1 MQHTKSRRHELIGI
15 FHDFLIQKTSVK
27 SKNIKQWKLITS
39 SKLIDLASTSSQL
52 TARDVTRRANR
63 RRDIFD
69 ELRVME
75 YETVTF

>member
-1 MQHTKSRRHELIGI
+1 M
-15 FHDFLIQKTSVK
+15 
-27 SKNIKQWKLITS
+27 
-39 SKLIDLASTSSQL
+39 DLASTSSQL